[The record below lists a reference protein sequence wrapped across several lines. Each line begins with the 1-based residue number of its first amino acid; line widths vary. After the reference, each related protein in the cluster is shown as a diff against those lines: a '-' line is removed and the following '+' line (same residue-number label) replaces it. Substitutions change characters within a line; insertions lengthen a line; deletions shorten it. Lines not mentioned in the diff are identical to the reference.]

1 MTKYKVRVEVFRS
14 DLVNYYTQNLDCKV
28 EQIFKSPD
36 ENIVVFE
43 IKLPEE
49 YIICSKS
56 EIKETAEKN
65 TRDEFG
71 NQLDILSDE
80 ISEFSSEIT
89 EAIDLV
95 GEELED
101 IELDREDLEKIKK
114 IRADLEKIKL
124 EFGEIL

>member
-1 MTKYKVRVEVFRS
+1 MTKYKVRVEVYRS
-14 DLVNYYTQNLDCKV
+14 DLVNFFTQNLDCKV

-43 IKLPEE
+43 IKLPED
-49 YIICSKS
+49 YIICSRA
-56 EIKETAEKN
+56 EIREAEEKN
-65 TRDEFG
+65 VRDEFE

-80 ISEFSSEIT
+80 ISEFSSEVS

-101 IELDREDLEKIKK
+101 IELDKEDLEKIRKL
-114 IRADLEKIKL
+114 RADLEKIKL

>member
-1 MTKYKVRVEVFRS
+1 MTKYKVRVKVFRS

-43 IKLPEE
+43 IKLPED
-49 YIICSKS
+49 YIIRSKS
-56 EIKETAEKN
+56 ELKEAEDN
-65 TRDEFG
+65 ARDEFG

-80 ISEFSSEIT
+80 ISEFSSEVT

-95 GEELED
+95 GEELEN

-114 IRADLEKIKL
+114 LRADLEKIKL